1 MKKAMKITIK
11 LLIALFFLGAFAVII
26 FDAVT
31 GQRLL
36 DSMQG
41 WWTLFLIIP
50 GFLGLFN
57 RGSRLG
63 SFGLMLFGGM
73 LLVRENAE
81 NWLAAYPE
89 AAARVA
95 DIKWWTLALA
105 VILLLIALAI
115 FGSIFGIKR
124 RVSVNVNTAAG
135 KGVTAKKSS
144 NNDYSAVFSEVKKN
158 YDGELFT
165 GADVN
170 GIFSTAEL
178 DLTGAKIES
187 DCEIDANAVF
197 GSVIIRTAPDVNVE
211 VNGSQVFGS
220 VSNVDRAHIAGA
232 YTIKINANAVF
243 GGVEVK

>member
-50 GFLGLFN
+50 GFLGLFH
-57 RGSRLG
+57 RGSRLS

-73 LLVRENAE
+73 MLVRENAE
-81 NWLAAYPE
+81 GWLAAYPDV
-89 AAARVA
+89 AARVA

-105 VILLLIALAI
+105 VVLLLIALAVL
-115 FGSIFGIKR
+115 GSIFGIR
-124 RVSVNVNTAAG
+124 RHVSVNVNTNTG
-135 KGVTAKKSS
+135 KSS
-144 NNDYSAVFSEVKKN
+144 TVKKNGKEYSAVFSEVKKS

-165 GADVN
+165 GAEVS

-178 DLTGAKIES
+178 DLTGAIIES
-187 DCEIDANAVF
+187 NCEIEANAVF
-197 GSVIIRTAPDVNVE
+197 GSVVIRTAPDVNVE

-232 YTIKINANAVF
+232 YTIKVNANAVF

>member
-50 GFLGLFN
+50 GFLGLFH

-81 NWLAAYPE
+81 NWLAAYPD

-105 VILLLIALAI
+105 VILLLVALAI

-124 RVSVNVNTAAG
+124 HVSVNVNTTAG
-135 KGVTAKKSS
+135 KSCAKKS
-144 NNDYSAVFSEVKKN
+144 NDNDYSAIFSEIKKN

-187 DCEIDANAVF
+187 NCEIDANAVF

-232 YTIKINANAVF
+232 YTITVNANAVF
-243 GGVEVK
+243 GGVEIK

>member
-50 GFLGLFN
+50 GFLGLFH
-57 RGSRLG
+57 RGSRLS

-81 NWLAAYPE
+81 SWLAAYPDV
-89 AAARVA
+89 ATRVA
-95 DIKWWTLALA
+95 DIKWWTLGLA
-105 VILLLIALAI
+105 VLLLLIALAI
-115 FGSIFGIKR
+115 FGSIFGIR
-124 RVSVNVNTAAG
+124 RHVSVNVNTGSKSSAS
-135 KGVTAKKSS
+135 KKSG
-144 NNDYSAVFSEVKKN
+144 NEYSAVFSEVKKN

-187 DCEIDANAVF
+187 DCEIEANAIF
-197 GSVIIRTAPDVNVE
+197 GSVVIRTAPDVNIE
-211 VNGSQVFGS
+211 VNGNQVFGS

-232 YTIKINANAVF
+232 YTIKVDANAVF
-243 GGVEVK
+243 GGVEIK